1 MAGDYIQ
8 VIEEGRIFRVILNR
22 PEIKNGWDLML
33 VKELAAKLMDIAGK
47 ADVRV
52 VILEGAGKDF
62 SSGADMNMFKDEWP
76 APIWLAGMNEV
87 GRMIRTVREIPQPV
101 VAKVRGVAIGGGAG
115 LALASDFVIA
125 AQDAKISVNFV
136 NIGLVPDAGTT
147 YFIPRLVGLVK
158 AREIALLGPVM
169 DGKTAAAMGLIYK
182 SVPNEELDN
191 EVAALANNLA
201 AKSLAVTSLIKSAMD
216 WSFEKSLKE
225 AVEWEASHQAVM
237 TQREEIKEIG
247 RQFFAMR
254 RKRDSEKA

>member
-1 MAGDYIQ
+1 MTGDYIQ
-8 VIEEGRIFRVILNR
+8 VIEEGRICRVILNK
-22 PEIKNGWDLML
+22 PEIKNGWDLRL

-76 APIWLAGMNEV
+76 APIWLDGMNEV

-125 AQDAKISVNFV
+125 AHDAKISVNFV

>member
-1 MAGDYIQ
+1 
-8 VIEEGRIFRVILNR
+8 
-22 PEIKNGWDLML
+22 
-33 VKELAAKLMDIAGK
+33 
-47 ADVRV
+47 
-52 VILEGAGKDF
+52 
-62 SSGADMNMFKDEWP
+62 
-76 APIWLAGMNEV
+76 
-87 GRMIRTVREIPQPV
+87 
-101 VAKVRGVAIGGGAG
+101 

-125 AQDAKISVNFV
+125 AHDAKISVNFV

>member
-1 MAGDYIQ
+1 MTGDYIQ
-8 VIEEGRIFRVILNR
+8 VIEEGRICRVILNK
-22 PEIKNGWDLML
+22 PEIKNGWDLRL

>member
-76 APIWLAGMNEV
+76 APIWLDGMNEV

-125 AQDAKISVNFV
+125 AHDAKISVNFV